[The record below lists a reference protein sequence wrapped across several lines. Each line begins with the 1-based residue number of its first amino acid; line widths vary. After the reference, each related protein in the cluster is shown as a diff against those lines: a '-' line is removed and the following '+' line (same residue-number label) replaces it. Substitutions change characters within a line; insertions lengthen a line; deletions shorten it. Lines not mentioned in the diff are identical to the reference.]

1 MARDRI
7 MSLKEV
13 SDSLGR
19 SPRTIWRWWAKDK
32 CFPKPIQI
40 NGRCLGGGGEKEILL
55 IGWLRKS
62 GLLKS
67 KVIEAKLFAS
77 LFLFALRTST

>member
-1 MARDRI
+1 MARNRI

-40 NGRCLGGGGEKEILL
+40 NGRCLGWREKDFVY
-55 IGWLRKS
+55 WLVAQAQS
-62 GLLKS
+62 F
-67 KVIEAKLFAS
+67 EE
-77 LFLFALRTST
+77 

>member
-1 MARDRI
+1 MLMARDRI

-40 NGRCLGGGGEKEILL
+40 NGRCLG
-55 IGWLRKS
+55 
-62 GLLKS
+62 
-67 KVIEAKLFAS
+67 
-77 LFLFALRTST
+77 

>member
-40 NGRCLGGGGEKEILL
+40 NGRCLGGGGRERDFVDWLVAKE
-55 IGWLRKS
+55 RS
-62 GLLKS
+62 F
-67 KVIEAKLFAS
+67 EE
-77 LFLFALRTST
+77 

>member
-1 MARDRI
+1 MLMARDRI

-40 NGRCLGGGGEKEILL
+40 NGRCLGWRERDFVD
-55 IGWLRKS
+55 WLVEQEQAFKD
-62 GLLKS
+62 
-67 KVIEAKLFAS
+67 
-77 LFLFALRTST
+77 

>member
-1 MARDRI
+1 MLMARDRI

-40 NGRCLGGGGEKEILL
+40 NGRCLGWRERDFVDWLVAKE
-55 IGWLRKS
+55 RS
-62 GLLKS
+62 F
-67 KVIEAKLFAS
+67 EE
-77 LFLFALRTST
+77 

>member
-32 CFPKPIQI
+32 CFPWKIFYSFHVKYFLSAMENIFLSALCPVR
-40 NGRCLGGGGEKEILL
+40 GCDDRLL
-55 IGWLRKS
+55 VREG
-62 GLLKS
+62 
-67 KVIEAKLFAS
+67 A
-77 LFLFALRTST
+77 TQ